1 MKNYKKLE
9 PTSSRHMANLT
20 KQKVAFASA
29 LVPLCSCKN
38 GAIVWVAGTVT
49 EESTGKYECQEVKR
63 NKLTQNGKKKS
74 TSAVKCFLDV

>member
-1 MKNYKKLE
+1 MNVTMKNYKKLE

-38 GAIVWVAGTVT
+38 GTIVWVAGTVT
-49 EESTGKYECQEVKR
+49 EESTPQGCS
-63 NKLTQNGKKKS
+63 L
-74 TSAVKCFLDV
+74 